1 MNLKISS
8 GRRTLLLALLGAAA
22 LATGAASAVGAT
34 TDSGV
39 AAPHHVVRRIHLV
52 ERELKTE
59 FIDLGAAGQT
69 IGDRVTITS
78 DILDRNRTPIGRAD
92 FDCVATALGKRAGV
106 VCSGVVTL
114 RGGQITGTFFEPITG
129 EEPVPNLQAIT
140 GGTGEFEGAH
150 GQFIVGQETG
160 DATPVV
166 VELVS

>member
-1 MNLKISS
+1 MNLKLST
-8 GRRTLLLALLGAAA
+8 GRRTVLLALLGTAA

-39 AAPHHVVRRIHLV
+39 AAPHHVIRRIHLV

-59 FIDLGAAGQT
+59 FVDLNAPGHSV
-69 IGDRVTITS
+69 GDRETITS
-78 DILDRNRTPIGRAD
+78 EILDRNRTSVGRAD
-92 FDCVATALGKRAGV
+92 FDCVATALGKRGGV

-114 RGGQITGTFFEPITG
+114 PGGQITGTFFEPITG

-140 GGTGEFEGAH
+140 GGTGEFAGAH
-150 GQFIVGQETG
+150 GQFIVGQETA
-160 DATPVV
+160 DVTPVV